1 MIKIQ
6 YIRVLLRFYNIVIQ
20 KVKLKNKAPLFC
32 KILNYLMEEQRV
44 ATDDNTTYIGRF
56 TAIYLLPVPVV

>member
-1 MIKIQ
+1 MIIIQ
-6 YIRVLLRFYNIVIQ
+6 YIPVLLRFYNIVIQ
-20 KVKLKNKAPLFC
+20 KVKLKNKTPLFF

>member
-6 YIRVLLRFYNIVIQ
+6 YIPVLLRFYNIVIQ

-44 ATDDNTTYIGRF
+44 AADDNTTYI
-56 TAIYLLPVPVV
+56 